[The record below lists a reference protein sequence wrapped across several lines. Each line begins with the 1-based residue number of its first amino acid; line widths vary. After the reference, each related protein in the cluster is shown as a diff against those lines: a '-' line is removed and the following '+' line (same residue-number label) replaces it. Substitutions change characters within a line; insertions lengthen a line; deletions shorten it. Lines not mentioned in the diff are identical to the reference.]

1 MVINGEDVVKISSGA
16 IKYVCKVI
24 LFRFEKAR
32 HKIFLVTVYF
42 FLVFYVTCE
51 DSSVIYV
58 TARM

>member
-42 FLVFYVTCE
+42 FWCFTSHAKIVQSY
-51 DSSVIYV
+51 
-58 TARM
+58 M